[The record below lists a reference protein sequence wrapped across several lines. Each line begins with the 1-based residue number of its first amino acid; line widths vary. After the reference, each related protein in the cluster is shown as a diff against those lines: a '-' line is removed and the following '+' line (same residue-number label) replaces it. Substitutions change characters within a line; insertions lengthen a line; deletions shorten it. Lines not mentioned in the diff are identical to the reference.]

1 MLRRILLAR
10 LEKRIAKAEALGAIT
25 AEEASLLREEAAS
38 IPKKPRAVDYIMLLE
53 MIAMIIELIRAW
65 LETRE

>member
-10 LEKRIAKAEALGAIT
+10 LEKRIARAEKLGAIT

-38 IPKKPRAVDYIMLLE
+38 IPQKARAVDYIMLLE
-53 MIAMIIELIRAW
+53 MIALIIELIRAW